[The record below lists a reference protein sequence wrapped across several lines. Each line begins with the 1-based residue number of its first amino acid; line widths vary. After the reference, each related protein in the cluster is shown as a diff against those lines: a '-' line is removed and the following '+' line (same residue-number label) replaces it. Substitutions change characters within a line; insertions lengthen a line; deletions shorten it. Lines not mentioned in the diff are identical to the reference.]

1 MMDSIEHGPP
11 VTRYAGK
18 SGRSRRILIAL
29 VLLGAL
35 FFIPGLGG
43 VPFFDGDEAIFAE
56 AAREMIVR
64 GDWLRFTIDSQPF
77 YQKPPFFFWLQ
88 ALSMNAFGVNE
99 FAARFVDAVCGM
111 ATLAVVFAIGSRL
124 FNTLFGLL
132 WAMAFLG
139 SFLPH
144 LFFKSGVIDPVFNL
158 LIFSGLVL
166 VAKAFMT
173 ADGRPR
179 AVYYALAGLSIGL
192 ATLAKGPVAI
202 LVIVLAA
209 LAYWASIRFRRRIS
223 FGDAAVFFACVTAVA
238 AVFFGVETLA
248 HGTDF
253 VKHFIA
259 YQVTL
264 FGTGESGHGGPFY
277 FHFLVL
283 FAGCFPAS
291 FFALFS
297 FTKKSGGSDT
307 QQQFGRLMIVVLA
320 VVLVL
325 FSIVKTK
332 TVLYSSLA
340 YFPLT
345 YLAALFLW
353 NVIQGKRTMTRPLL
367 AGISAFGLVVCAAIT
382 LFPVIIMH
390 KECIV
395 PLISDRFALAC
406 LENPVHWSG
415 FEFLLG
421 IGYACALA
429 FSLFLFARKRP
440 FAGTMGL
447 FGSSALCLF
456 LFMYIFAP
464 KIEQYSQGGPVAFYK
479 AHTGE
484 DVYVRALFKSYVD
497 LFYSRGELSG
507 NNPLSHDKEWLL
519 RGPIDKPAYFVAKV
533 TQAEP
538 YDDPSL
544 GLVKLASEYGFV
556 YYRRDVPAAAA
567 DMMSRLAS
575 VKER

>member
-1 MMDSIEHGPP
+1 MMDSPDHGPLVP
-11 VTRYAGK
+11 RYAGK
-18 SGRSRRILIAL
+18 KVRILIAL

-35 FFIPGLGG
+35 FFIPGLGR
-43 VPFFDGDEAIFAE
+43 VHLFDWDEANFAE
-56 AAREMIVR
+56 ASREMLER
-64 GDWLRFTIDSQPF
+64 GDWLRVTIDYQPF
-77 YQKPPFFFWLQ
+77 YQKPPLFFWLQ
-88 ALSMNAFGVNE
+88 AIAMKTFGVNE
-99 FAARFVDAVCGM
+99 FAARFVNAACGV
-111 ATLAVVFAIGSRL
+111 ATLAVVFTIGSRL
-124 FNTLFGLL
+124 FNAVFGLL
-132 WAMAFLG
+132 WTLAFLG

-158 LIFSGLVL
+158 LIFSGLTL
-166 VAKAFMT
+166 AAKAFMT
-173 ADGRPR
+173 ADGKSR
-179 AVYYALAGLSIGL
+179 AVFYALAGLSIGM
-192 ATLAKGPVAI
+192 ATLAKGPVAM

-209 LAYWASIRFRRRIS
+209 LVYWVTIRFRRLIS
-223 FGDAAVFFACVTAVA
+223 VGDAAVFFACTAAVA

-264 FGTGESGHGGPFY
+264 FSTNESGHGGPIY

-297 FTKKSGGSDT
+297 FTKRSGDIDT
-307 QQQFGRLMIVVLA
+307 QRQFSRLMVVLFW

-340 YFPLT
+340 YFPVT

-353 NVIQGKRTMTRPLL
+353 NVIQGKRTLSRPFF
-367 AGISAFGLVVCAAIT
+367 ISLSLFASFVCIVIT
-382 LFPVIIMH
+382 LFPVIIIH
-390 KECIV
+390 KEWVV
-395 PLISDRFALAC
+395 PFIRDRFAVAC
-406 LENPVHWSG
+406 LERPVHWSG

-429 FSLFLFARKRP
+429 VSLFLFGKRRP
-440 FAGTMGL
+440 LAGAAGL

-464 KIEQYSQGGPVAFYK
+464 KIELYSQGGPIAFYK
-479 AHTGE
+479 AHAGG

-497 LFYSRGELSG
+497 LFYSRRGPSG
-507 NNPLSHDKEWLL
+507 NNPLSYDKEWLL
-519 RGPIDKPAYFVAKV
+519 RGPIDKPAYFVAKI
-533 TQAEP
+533 TQSKQC
-538 YDDPSL
+538 DDSAL
-544 GLVKLASEYGFV
+544 GLVRLASEYGFV
-556 YYRRDVPAAAA
+556 YYRRDVPGNVSDMTDRLAAA
-567 DMMSRLAS
+567 R
-575 VKER
+575 